1 MVLILPTDSARKW
14 RDHELELVDVVVDQI
29 AVALSH
35 AVIMEESMRARDQ
48 LIEQN
53 VALDLARREAEMEIH
68 ARNDFL
74 AVVNHEM
81 RTPMHAIIALSSFL
95 SETELTLEQRVMI
108 ETVLK
113 SRNVLAALINDVLDL
128 FRLGDGI
135 LELERGKIDLHD
147 VLEENPCRIG
157 DRLCSIQHQVMVI
170 SIYESRLRIL
180 DVAFSHKIFRISLR
194 SLLSLRVERVNPAV
208 AQLILKHGV
217 AARAVRIKQMDHVSA
232 TGIGEAI
239 IRATVTRDV
248 AAIMEF
254 KGLSLKEAA
263 DCVVHECTPKGAVG
277 LVAVSV
283 SGEVAMSYNT
293 TNLIFCDTKFSS
305 SETTKRCEK

>member
-1 MVLILPTDSARKW
+1 
-14 RDHELELVDVVVDQI
+14 
-29 AVALSH
+29 
-35 AVIMEESMRARDQ
+35 
-48 LIEQN
+48 
-53 VALDLARREAEMEIH
+53 
-68 ARNDFL
+68 
-74 AVVNHEM
+74 
-81 RTPMHAIIALSSFL
+81 
-95 SETELTLEQRVMI
+95 
-108 ETVLK
+108 
-113 SRNVLAALINDVLDL
+113 
-128 FRLGDGI
+128 
-135 LELERGKIDLHD
+135 
-147 VLEENPCRIG
+147 
-157 DRLCSIQHQVMVI
+157 MVI

-180 DVAFSHKIFRISLR
+180 DVAFSHKIFRISLQ

-208 AQLILKHGV
+208 A
-217 AARAVRIKQMDHVSA
+217 QMDHVSA

-277 LVAVSV
+277 LVAASV

>member
-14 RDHELELVDVVVDQI
+14 RDHELELVDVVVDKI

-35 AVIMEESMRARDQ
+35 AAIMEESMRARDQ

-81 RTPMHAIIALSSFL
+81 RTPMHAIIALSPFL
-95 SETELTLEQRVMI
+95 SEKELTLEQRVML

-147 VLEENPCRIG
+147 VLE
-157 DRLCSIQHQVMVI
+157 DVI
-170 SIYESRLRIL
+170 ELIKPIASVKDSGRGIL
-180 DVAFSHKIFRISLR
+180 PQDIPHLFTKFTQSQSGAGQSS
-194 SLLSLRVERVNPAV
+194 SGS
-208 AQLILKHGV
+208 
-217 AARAVRIKQMDHVSA
+217 
-232 TGIGEAI
+232 GIGEAI
-239 IRATVTRDV
+239 ICATVTRDM